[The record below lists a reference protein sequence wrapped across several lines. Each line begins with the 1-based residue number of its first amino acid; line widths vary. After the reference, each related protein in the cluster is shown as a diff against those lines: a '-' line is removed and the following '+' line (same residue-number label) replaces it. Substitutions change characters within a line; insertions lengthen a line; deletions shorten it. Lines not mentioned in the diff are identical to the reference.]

1 LAPSRAGCAGPVNA
15 MPEPVLCAEGLAYA
29 IGPRALFSGL
39 SLQLPP
45 GVSLVRGGD
54 GRGKTSLLALL
65 AGALPAQRG
74 TLNLRGTDLALQP
87 EAYRAQVFLTQP
99 ASGALDAISPDAW
112 FDALAAR
119 HPGFD
124 REAVD
129 ELADGL
135 ALGPHR
141 EKPGYMLSAGTKRK
155 VWLAGALASG
165 AALTL
170 LDEPFAALDKASI
183 GFVLDLL
190 EEAAASSTRAWV
202 LADYQP
208 PPGVPLAA
216 VIDLGD

>member
-1 LAPSRAGCAGPVNA
+1 
-15 MPEPVLCAEGLAYA
+15 MPEPVLRVEGLAYA
-29 IGPRALFSGL
+29 IGPRELFSGL
-39 SLQLPP
+39 SLQVPP

-65 AGALPAQRG
+65 AGVARPREGRLS
-74 TLNLRGTDLALQP
+74 LRGTDLALQP

-99 ASGALDAISPDAW
+99 ASTELDAINPNAW
-112 FDALAAR
+112 FDALATR

-124 REAVD
+124 RDALD

-141 EKPGYMLSAGTKRK
+141 NKPGYMLSAGTKRK

-183 GFVLDLL
+183 GFVLDIL

>member
-1 LAPSRAGCAGPVNA
+1 
-15 MPEPVLCAEGLAYA
+15 MPEPVLRVEGLAYA
-29 IGPRALFSGL
+29 IGPRELFSGL
-39 SLQLPP
+39 SLQVPP

-65 AGALPAQRG
+65 AGVARPREGRLS
-74 TLNLRGTDLALQP
+74 LRGTDLALQP

-99 ASGALDAISPDAW
+99 ASTELDAINPNAW
-112 FDALAAR
+112 FDALATR

-124 REAVD
+124 RDALD
-129 ELADGL
+129 ELADGM

-141 EKPGYMLSAGTKRK
+141 NKPGYMLSAGTKRK

-183 GFVLDLL
+183 GFVLDIL